1 MHTDRINVSYI
12 MNLIANL
19 TMDDE
24 KIRDQEI
31 KLIKQELDH
40 ASDEKLRLKVELI
53 HNFLDKI
60 VPQLG
65 TNVSILDEYS
75 KYEEEVQE
83 EEMNTFASEV
93 GLERSV
99 LKEQVATYE
108 YANIIEDNTIMD
120 RLSGSFLKKNKA
132 IKAIKSFIH
141 EQVAKYGA

>member
-1 MHTDRINVSYI
+1 MTKKTR
-12 MNLIANL
+12 
-19 TMDDE
+19 E
-24 KIRDQEI
+24 QEI
-31 KLIKQELDH
+31 KLIKMELDH

-93 GLERSV
+93 GLEQSV

-108 YANIIEDNTIMD
+108 YANIIEDSTIMD

-132 IKAIKSFIH
+132 IKAIKKLYS
-141 EQVAKYGA
+141 

>member
-24 KIRDQEI
+24 KTRDQEI

-93 GLERSV
+93 GLEQSV

-108 YANIIEDNTIMD
+108 YANIIEDSTIMD

>member
-24 KIRDQEI
+24 KTRDQEI

-75 KYEEEVQE
+75 KYEEEIKE

-93 GLERSV
+93 GLEQSV

-108 YANIIEDNTIMD
+108 YANIIEDSTIMD

-132 IKAIKSFIH
+132 IKAIKNFIH